1 MGSSRK
7 GCTMKVIRTRTGLAI
22 ASFGLLA
29 SAFGLTVI
37 AASSAAP
44 AAVAVAASAGSQSAS
59 PSPNATLI
67 DP

>member
-1 MGSSRK
+1 
-7 GCTMKVIRTRTGLAI
+7 MKVIRTRAGVAV
-22 ASFGLLA
+22 ASIGLLA

-44 AAVAVAASAGSQSAS
+44 AAVTVAGSASSQSVT

>member
-1 MGSSRK
+1 
-7 GCTMKVIRTRTGLAI
+7 MKVIRTRAGVAV

-44 AAVAVAASAGSQSAS
+44 AAVVVAGSASSQSVT

>member
-1 MGSSRK
+1 
-7 GCTMKVIRTRTGLAI
+7 MKVIRTRAGVAV

-29 SAFGLTVI
+29 GTFGLTVV

-44 AAVAVAASAGSQSAS
+44 AAVAVASSASSQSVT